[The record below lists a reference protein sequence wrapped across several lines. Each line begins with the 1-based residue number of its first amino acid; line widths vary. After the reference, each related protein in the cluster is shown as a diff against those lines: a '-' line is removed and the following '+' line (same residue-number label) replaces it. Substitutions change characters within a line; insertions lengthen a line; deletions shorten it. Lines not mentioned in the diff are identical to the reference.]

1 MDKWEYITEIIKNPD
16 NGMTVDE
23 LNSRGN
29 VGWELVTVRD
39 TRQSVLEY
47 IFKRKI
53 TNWNNYSTE
62 E

>member
-23 LNSRGN
+23 LNSRGI

-39 TRQSVLEY
+39 TSHSVLEY

-53 TNWNNYSTE
+53 SN
-62 E
+62 

>member
-1 MDKWEYITEIIKNPD
+1 MDRWEYIIEIIKDPD

-29 VGWELVTVRD
+29 VGWELVSVRD
-39 TRQSVLEY
+39 SRQSVIEY

-53 TNWNNYSTE
+53 AN
-62 E
+62 

>member
-16 NGMTVDE
+16 NGMTVGE

-29 VGWELVTVRD
+29 VGWELVSVRY
-39 TRQSVLEY
+39 TKQSIIEY

-53 TNWNNYSTE
+53 SH
-62 E
+62 

>member
-23 LNSRGN
+23 LNSRGY

-39 TRQSVLEY
+39 TSQSVLEY
-47 IFKRKI
+47 IFKK
-53 TNWNNYSTE
+53 NL
-62 E
+62 

>member
-29 VGWELVTVRD
+29 VGWELVSVRD
-39 TRQSVLEY
+39 TRQSVIEY

-53 TNWNNYSTE
+53 SNFSQIIQ
-62 E
+62 